1 VLVIEDDAR
10 DQAQLVEALS
20 GAGYAVEAASTGSQA
35 LALCGTR
42 KFDAITLDLLLP
54 DMSGQDI
61 LRLVRAGGLNRE
73 VPIVVATI
81 VAERGAIAGFIVQ
94 DFLPKP
100 IDAASLISALE
111 RAGIRPEQP
120 GKVLVVDDD
129 EGSLKLM
136 AAALTRLGFE
146 AVGMTNA
153 EEALHAAGRAPPS
166 AIVLDLLMPGMDGFE
181 FLDLLRDAP
190 ATCRTPVLVWTVKDL
205 NAQEQARLSRS
216 VQAIVRKGHGGI
228 PGLLHDLRRFL
239 PAGPPAL
246 PRS

>member
-1 VLVIEDDAR
+1 LVIEDDER

-35 LALCGTR
+35 LALCRTR
-42 KFDAITLDLLLP
+42 KFDAISLDLLLP

-61 LRLVRAGGLNRE
+61 LRHVRAGGLNRD
-73 VPIVVATI
+73 VPIVVVTI
-81 VAERGAIAGFIVQ
+81 VAERGAIAGFTVQ

-100 IDAASLISALE
+100 IDAATLIAALA

-120 GKVLVVDDD
+120 GSIMVVDDD

-136 AAALTRLGFE
+136 AAALTQLGFR
-146 AVGMTNA
+146 AVGMSSA
-153 EEALHAAGRAPPS
+153 EEAIRATGIAPPS

-181 FLDLLRDAP
+181 FLELLREAP
-190 ATCRTPVLVWTVKDL
+190 ATRRTPVLIWTVKDL
-205 NAQEQARLSRS
+205 NRQEQARLSRS
-216 VQAIVRKGHGGI
+216 VQTIVRKGHGGI
-228 PGLLHDLRRFL
+228 PALLDDLRRFL
-239 PAGPPAL
+239 PAWPPAL